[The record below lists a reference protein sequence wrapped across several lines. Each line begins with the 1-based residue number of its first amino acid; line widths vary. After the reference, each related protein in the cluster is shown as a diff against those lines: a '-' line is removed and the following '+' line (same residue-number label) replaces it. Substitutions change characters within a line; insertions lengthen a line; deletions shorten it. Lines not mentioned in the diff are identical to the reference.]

1 MFVYQESWSLMV
13 TRALIGIDGISGEI
27 KYDPGLSEVAVLN
40 GDCGDRDDRK
50 LELEMWV
57 IVV

>member
-1 MFVYQESWSLMV
+1 MV

-40 GDCGDRDDRK
+40 GVA
-50 LELEMWV
+50 E
-57 IVV
+57 IVMTAN